1 MAIKTIEYEVDLA
14 GITPATEQFAGT
26 QGDHRVTEIA
36 FEISN
41 ELYTA
46 INEVAGDGAVMYRF
60 DVYDGEGGVWSR
72 EASKLNNAA
81 VSIELEERHTRHGGK
96 IEVYLIIT
104 ALSADGETQT
114 ELYSFPAVLRLKN
127 RAEGV
132 FKEGESYESI
142 TTLAQGVRNSAVA
155 AENANKEVQLFAA
168 EIEEKLKK
176 GEFDG
181 ADGISATHSWNGTV
195 LTVTSA
201 SGTSSADLKGEK
213 GDVGPAGKDAATDQT
228 YNAESENAQSGTAVA
243 EAIQNSVQKVKGN
256 GHTYQV
262 YAVGDTF
269 DECNDTTLEV
279 ERNDFFETGL
289 SYGKIPYRQKNG
301 NLHTNTPIKDID
313 CANKK
318 YVDEAVKNISIGDI
332 DVDVTNKVDK
342 IPSNESKILEDIKGS
357 LGAYVSN
364 TNYEGDFLA
373 RVHYNWEPYTIPY
386 RLASGQI
393 HVGMSGWDEINGVSK
408 IFQDAAVPKSYLA
421 MVRSV
426 LENNITNVKTVAETA
441 NTNANNAL
449 TNANTAKSNANNALT
464 EANRKKL
471 TSSYTKAKTTLD
483 YNSLYILWSN
493 SGNADIELYNSATG
507 ARVKDTAS
515 ENLPSAK
522 VAVLFLPTSSTEVTS
537 AETSKDVSRRCLY
550 FGVTGTP
557 SMLNMNVTSKQFVVE
572 SGEVYFTPSSS
583 GVSVFKIAL

>member
-1 MAIKTIEYEVDLA
+1 MALKTVEYKVDLA
-14 GITPATEQFAGT
+14 GITPATEQFGGT
-26 QGDHRVTEIA
+26 QGDHRATMVEFVTDDLLKDEVTDYANEINGKA
-36 FEISN
+36 
-41 ELYTA
+41 
-46 INEVAGDGAVMYRF
+46 MYRF
-60 DVYDGEGGVWSR
+60 DVYDGEGGIWSS
-72 EASKLNNAA
+72 ESKELKDYTLGM
-81 VSIELEERHTRHGGK
+81 ELEERHTRHGGK
-96 IEVYLIIT
+96 VTIYLVLT
-104 ALSADGETQT
+104 VLSSDGETEI
-114 ELYSFPAVLRLKN
+114 ELYSFPAVLRLSN
-127 RAEGV
+127 RPDGTYQDGENRDSVSGLAEV
-132 FKEGESYESI
+132 AKANAESAASYSA
-142 TTLAQGVRNSAVA
+142 LAQA
-155 AENANKEVQLFAA
+155 AESSARQFAA
-168 EIEEKLKK
+168 EVEQKLAN

-181 ADGISATHSWNGTV
+181 KDGTSVTHSFDGTV
-195 LTVTSA
+195 LKMTSA
-201 SGTSSADLKGEK
+201 SGTTEIDLKGDKGDTGPQGEK
-213 GDVGPAGKDAATDQT
+213 GDKGDTPDV
-228 YNAESENAQSGTAVA
+228 SGFVK
-243 EAIQNSVQKVKGN
+243 KVRGN

-262 YAVGDTF
+262 YAVGDF
-269 DECNDTTLEV
+269 DNEYNDTTLTV
-279 ERNDFFETGL
+279 ENNSYFEYMND
-289 SYGKIPYRQKNG
+289 YGTIPCRQSNG
-301 NLHTNTPIKDID
+301 NLMTNTPVKGLD

-318 YVDEAVKNISIGDI
+318 YVDESVANIDIGDI

-342 IPSNESKILEDIKGS
+342 IPSNESKILADIKGS

-408 IFQDAAVPKSYLA
+408 IFQGSAVPQSYFN
-421 MVRSV
+421 MVRTI
-426 LENNITNVKTVAETA
+426 LENNITNVKIVAETA

-449 TNANTAKSNANNALT
+449 TNANIVKSVANNALT
-464 EANRKKL
+464 EANSKKL

-493 SGNADIELYNSATG
+493 SGNTDIELYNSATG

-537 AETSKDVSRRCLY
+537 AGISKDVSRRCLY

-557 SMLNMNVTSKQFVVE
+557 SILNMNVTSKQFVVD
-572 SGEVYFTPSSS
+572 SGDLYFTPSSS